1 MQITYFKVKIDKL
14 NYICSNFVLL
24 SGTTILITI
33 FLTSLYGIGTN
44 LHHDEWMGRGLY
56 PGLALAK
63 GFDLYEPFNG
73 PHVTL
78 YGWGNALFYSP
89 CILGDTP
96 VKTIWIGFVLN
107 LLSLSIP
114 IFYIFK
120 KSLDAVSSRI
130 KLKFFLHISTVILI
144 FAICGIEPT
153 TEGIFRIHADMPA
166 FFYILLSICF
176 FLRFLD
182 EKKYYFLFLN
192 SSFLILAF
200 WTKVTTLPA
209 ILYPFLILVFYK
221 RFRES
226 LFYLTFTLLSFFLTL
241 TLSSLYFGYNDMVT
255 ILFDHIAPSLWSDRA
270 HLFDGSDAVMVNMS
284 YIEAIPLLFR
294 FGVMYIAEYWY
305 LIIPIFF
312 IFLTVI
318 KDSSR
323 INKIFLILITIYSLL
338 LPPCLAALAHL
349 GGVENSLLF
358 ANATAVV
365 TIVLYCSVNS
375 YKITSSNCIRALFF
389 LAISTIVLLPTLRTS
404 QGCKKDPHKGPQQL
418 AYEYLVAGNEDVYFG
433 WYPISHLL
441 YSGSNLTCIEV
452 PTWGAYSLLDVID
465 FSSSHFPGS
474 AKYLATGPGGFGSTI
489 LEHYLGELEEVTSP
503 QELSGWRLFQIKSK

>member
-1 MQITYFKVKIDKL
+1 MGMSYFKIKNNKL
-14 NYICSNFVLL
+14 NYIIPNFVLF
-24 SGTTILITI
+24 SGTTVLITI
-33 FLTSLYGIGTN
+33 FLISLYGIGTN

-63 GFDLYEPFNG
+63 GFDLYEPLNG

-78 YGWGNALFYSP
+78 YGWANALFYSP

-96 VKTIWIGFVLN
+96 VKTIWIGFILN
-107 LLSLSIP
+107 LLSFSIP
-114 IFYIFK
+114 IFYILK
-120 KSLDAVSSRI
+120 KSLDAISSGI
-130 KLKFFLHISTVILI
+130 ELKFFLYISTIILI

-153 TEGIFRIHADMPA
+153 TESIFRIHADMPA
-166 FFYILLSICF
+166 FFYLLLSVCF
-176 FLRFLD
+176 FLIFLD

-192 SSFLILAF
+192 SFFIILAF

-209 ILYPFLILVFYK
+209 ILYPFLILMFYK
-221 RFRES
+221 SFRES
-226 LFYLTFTLLSFFLTL
+226 FFYLTFTLLSFFLTL

-270 HLFDGSDAVMVNMS
+270 HLFDGSNAILVSMS

-294 FGVMYIAEYWY
+294 FGVMYVAEYWY
-305 LIIPIFF
+305 LIVPILF

-318 KDSSR
+318 KNRSSKD
-323 INKIFLILITIYSLL
+323 KIFLILITIYFLL

-349 GGVENSLLF
+349 GGVENSLFF

-375 YKITSSNCIRALFF
+375 YKIISSNSIRTLFF
-389 LAISTIVLLPTLRTS
+389 LTISTIVLLPILRTS
-404 QGCKKDPHKGPQQL
+404 QGCKKDPYKGPQHL
-418 AYEYLVAGNEDVYFG
+418 AYEYLVAGNDDVYFG

-441 YSGSNLTCIEV
+441 HSGSNLTCIEV
-452 PTWGAYSLLDVID
+452 PIWGAYSLLDIID
-465 FSSSHFPGS
+465 FSSSHFPVS
-474 AKYLATGPGGFGSTI
+474 AKYLATGPGAIGSPF
-489 LEHYLGELEEVTSP
+489 LELYLGELEEVTSP
-503 QELSGWRLFQIKSK
+503 KELSGWRLFQIKN